1 MKIHTISSLSKEQ
14 PDLHYVSGWR
24 NPTDCIPI
32 YHADS
37 PHAFNRA
44 IGYARYKNSAS
55 GTVLYRGQNKLY
67 PSLLPSGARNGKS
80 AVTDKIFE
88 AVCNDQQLSKFVGLD
103 RPEIKGWQDYNWMLV
118 LRDTG
123 KVIGELGIF
132 NVENG
137 RMADVAYRI
146 HPAYWGQGITT
157 EALQRTIRYI
167 FEETTLLR
175 LNASADVRNTGSNR
189 VLEKCGIIRE
199 GTVRQGKMVSVYC
212 DYHIYGLLKSDYTGN
227 AAR

>member
-1 MKIHTISSLSKEQ
+1 MSDYLRCQNTPALETPRLLMRPPVPTDA
-14 PDLHYVSGWR
+14 PDLAEWLGL
-24 NPTDCIPI
+24 DEI
-32 YHADS
+32 YTYWG
-37 PHAFNRA
+37 R
-44 IGYARYKNSAS
+44 KAS
-55 GTVLYRGQNKLY
+55 GGEKNPASLFIDPRPHVKRK
-67 PSLLPSGARNGKS
+67 PS
-80 AVTDKIFE
+80 
-88 AVCNDQQLSKFVGLD
+88 
-103 RPEIKGWQDYNWMLV
+103 QDYNWMLV

-157 EALQRTIRYI
+157 EALQRAIRYI

-189 VLEKCGIIRE
+189 VLEKCGFIRE

-227 AAR
+227 TAK